1 MSGKE
6 GTMAKLDII
15 DRSGKAAAQID
26 LPEGLL
32 SGPSNDH
39 LIYEAVVNYRAN
51 QRQGT
56 AATKTRASVRGG
68 GRKPWRQ
75 KGTGRA
81 RVGSTRSPLW
91 KKGGTVFGPQPRD
104 YSYELP
110 KKVRRGALRAA
121 LAGKHA
127 AGNLVVASELDLKE
141 PRTREAAALV
151 KGLKLDSALLVDT
164 AENANL
170 FKAVRNLP
178 RVKAVDVAGLNIYDV
193 LAHTSV
199 VFSRRAFEAVLERL
213 T

>member
-1 MSGKE
+1 MIGKE

-15 DRSGKAAAQID
+15 DRSGRTAAQVD
-26 LPEGLL
+26 LPDGLL
-32 SGPSNDH
+32 AGPAQDH

-56 AATKTRASVRGG
+56 AATKTRAFVRGG
-68 GRKPWRQ
+68 GKKPWRQ

-91 KKGGTVFGPQPRD
+91 RKGGTVFGPQPRD

-110 KKVRRGALRAA
+110 KKARRGALRAA

-127 AGNLVVASELDLKE
+127 AGELLVASELEVKE
-141 PRTREAAALV
+141 PKTKEAVALL
-151 KGLKLDSALLVDT
+151 KAFKLDSALLVDL
-164 AENANL
+164 AENAAL
-170 FKAVRNLP
+170 FRAVRNIP
-178 RVKAVDVAGLNIYDV
+178 RVKAVDVSGLNIYDV
-193 LAHTSV
+193 LAHKSV
-199 VFSRRAFEAVLERL
+199 VFSRRAFEAVLEKL